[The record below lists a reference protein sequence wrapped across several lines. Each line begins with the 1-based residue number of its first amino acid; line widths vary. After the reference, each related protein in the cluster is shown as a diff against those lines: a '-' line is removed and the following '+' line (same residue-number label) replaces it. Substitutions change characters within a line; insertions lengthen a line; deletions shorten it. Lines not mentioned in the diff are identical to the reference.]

1 MMDKM
6 EASTPPEVMR
16 TNLTSFI
23 LTLKAL
29 GVHNILSFD
38 LMNLPSVD
46 ALSHGLE
53 SLYALGALDD
63 KTNLTDL
70 GTNMSAFPTEPR
82 VSRMLL
88 EGLDAGCAWEV
99 LSVASALQVRA
110 LFVQPRTQRQRLDHD
125 AAMAE
130 TVDRSGDHVTYAN
143 LLAEM
148 DDRSIDKEECREKFI
163 NFVALKRAAEVR
175 NQLSRFL
182 RKYGKV
188 RSLGTVDPEE
198 RSKAIRRCVTAGF
211 FFNVAK
217 LANDGRYYTL
227 RGKHMVIPSQ
237 ASVLHAHGDTSEYI
251 VFGETYDGSRGG
263 IEVRHCST
271 IQARWL
277 RELAPHYW
285 D

>member
-1 MMDKM
+1 
-6 EASTPPEVMR
+6 
-16 TNLTSFI
+16 
-23 LTLKAL
+23 LKAL

-38 LMNLPSVD
+38 LMDLPSVD
-46 ALSHGLE
+46 FLSHGLE
-53 SLYALGALDD
+53 SLYALGAVDD
-63 KTNLTDL
+63 QTNLTEL
-70 GTNMSAFPTEPR
+70 GTDMSAFPTEPR

-88 EGLDAGCAWEV
+88 QSLETDCSWEM
-99 LSVASALQVRA
+99 LGVASALQVRS

-125 AAMAE
+125 AVMAE
-130 TVDRSGDHVTYAN
+130 MVERSGDHVTYAN
-143 LLAEM
+143 LLADM
-148 DDRSIDKEECREKFI
+148 DDRGMDQEECREKFI
-163 NFVALKRAAEVR
+163 SYVALKRAMEVR
-175 NQLSRFL
+175 KQLSRFL
-182 RKYGKV
+182 KRYGRV
-188 RSLGTVDPEE
+188 LSLGTIEPEE

-227 RGKHMVIPSQ
+227 RGKHMVTPSQ
-237 ASVLHAHGDTSEYI
+237 ASVLHSHGDPSEYI
-251 VFGETYDGSRGG
+251 VFGETYDGSKGG